1 MLFLSVNCFSD
12 INISFLCHLQV
23 KGNPY
28 PHTCQSKRRSGVCK
42 GVTQFWVCEQVI
54 DWLKEDA
61 TVGATELQR
70 RLKDVY
76 KILIPY
82 RRVWNRKNLALD
94 KLYGP

>member
-23 KGNPY
+23 KRSQY
-28 PHTCQSKRRSGVCK
+28 LHTYQSKRSGVCK

-70 RLKDVY
+70 RLKDEY
-76 KILIPY
+76 KILILY
-82 RRVWNRKNLALD
+82 RRVWNGKNLALD
-94 KLYGP
+94 KLYGT

>member
-1 MLFLSVNCFSD
+1 M
-12 INISFLCHLQV
+12 
-23 KGNPY
+23 KRNPY
-28 PHTCQSKRRSGVCK
+28 PHICQSKRRPGVCK

-70 RLKDVY
+70 RLKDEY

-82 RRVWNRKNLALD
+82 RRVWNGKNLVLD